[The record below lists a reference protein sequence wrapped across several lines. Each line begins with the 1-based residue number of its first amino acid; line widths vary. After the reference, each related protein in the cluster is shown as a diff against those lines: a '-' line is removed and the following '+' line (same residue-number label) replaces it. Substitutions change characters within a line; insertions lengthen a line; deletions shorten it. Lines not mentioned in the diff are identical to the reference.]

1 MKKIIIIT
9 GANRGLGKALVD
21 VALKDQNALIISLSR
36 SLHEEHK
43 GISSAKLIFIKTDLS
58 EPFSD
63 SIFGIIYKKVI
74 SETALYFFNNASII
88 LPIDKTGSFKEL
100 EIETSIKVNVQ
111 YPVNLINFL
120 LSQFPKNKTVLVNI
134 SSGAGNNPI
143 PYWSLYG
150 AAKAYMKLFFRV
162 LEEENKE
169 NSNISL
175 YSIDPGVLDTG
186 MQENIRDSTFP
197 NQYYFKSL
205 KEDNKL
211 IKSEVAALRIFNEIN
226 YYK

>member
-21 VALKDQNALIISLSR
+21 VALKDENALIISLSR
-36 SLHEEHK
+36 SIHVEHK
-43 GISSAKLIFIKTDLS
+43 GISSAKLILIKTDLS

-63 SIFGIIYKKVI
+63 SILGIIGEKVI

-88 LPIDKTGSFKEL
+88 LPIDKIGGFKEL
-100 EIETSIKVNVQ
+100 DIETSIKVNVQ
-111 YPVNLINFL
+111 YPVNLINSL
-120 LSQFPKNKTVLVNI
+120 LGQFPKNKTVLVNI

-150 AAKAYMKLFFRV
+150 AAKAYMRLFFRV

-186 MQENIRDSTFP
+186 MQEIIRDNAFP
-197 NQYYFKSL
+197 NQDYFKSL

-211 IKSEVAALRIFNEIN
+211 IKPEDAALRIFNEIN
-226 YYK
+226 YYR